1 MTVFQSRTFFARHM
15 PPQPSSL
22 VLDLISLPHL
32 NEPSVLVA
40 LRTNYLS
47 HEAIYTANGPTLLAV
62 NPFMNLPKTYTNEV
76 LRKYQVR
83 EEASNALYALF

>member
-83 EEASNALYALF
+83 EEA